1 MQTKKE
7 VTFNGD
13 IYKPKRSISSQ
24 IGNDNVEE
32 NLNEKKLKSRHRKTA
47 SSYFLGS
54 YISGNDLN
62 KFLQEYKENSTENIN
77 SDKNIQYE
85 NDIYKGKNLNN
96 KKKCEM
102 DYLDNL
108 LRSKDNNLKKENDN
122 IRLLIMIRLEL

>member
-62 KFLQEYKENSTENIN
+62 KFLQ
-77 SDKNIQYE
+77 
-85 NDIYKGKNLNN
+85 
-96 KKKCEM
+96 
-102 DYLDNL
+102 
-108 LRSKDNNLKKENDN
+108 
-122 IRLLIMIRLEL
+122 